1 MSVAAPLL
9 MPCTKMVAPM
19 MSSFVFASLIVPRKV
34 PSCAIA
40 AAESDKNKIMR
51 LVYL

>member
-34 PSCAIA
+34 PSCAID
-40 AAESDKNKIMR
+40 AAESDKNKIIR